1 MPAGRPQTPM
11 ASSYV
16 RPTSLDEAL
25 ASLKAATAAGAPR
38 RPVILAGGTDYY
50 PARVGRA
57 LDDDILDIPAIP
69 DLKGISETPPPWPTG
84 PPPTRAQNVPPA
96 TPPTLDRDTA
106 C

>member
-1 MPAGRPQTPM
+1 M

-25 ASLKAATAAGAPR
+25 TSLSAAHAGAPAR

-57 LDDDILDIPAIP
+57 LDDDILDITAIP
-69 DLKGISETPPPWPTG
+69 DLCRLMKQQAELA
-84 PPPTRAQNVPPA
+84 RAENRAPA
-96 TPPTLDRDTA
+96 NPQFATI
-106 C
+106 

>member
-57 LDDDILDIPAIP
+57 LDDDILDITAIP
-69 DLKGISETPPPWPTG
+69 DLKGISETADHWRIGATTTWG
-84 PPPTRAQNVPPA
+84 EKIGRAHV
-96 TPPTLDRDTA
+96 
-106 C
+106 